1 MRRNEV
7 TASVLIIGN
16 EILSG
21 RTQDLNLQ
29 FIARHLGT
37 QGVSVREAQVVPDA
51 KSMIVAVLNR
61 MRTDFDY
68 VLTTG
73 GIGPTHDDITAESVA
88 DAFGVPL
95 VTHPDIEARIRKRK
109 TDPNIMKNRL
119 RMARVPRG
127 ASLIDNLTGGP
138 QGFSID
144 NVYCMAGIP
153 AILQAM
159 LPTIQFRSGGIIRSY
174 SVTVHVGETQI
185 STELAAIQDRYARV
199 VEIGSY
205 PFARNDVYGT
215 TLVMRGTQSEVL
227 DQAFDELLDAID
239 HMGEEAR
246 DIQKE

>member
-1 MRRNEV
+1 MPRNEV
-7 TASVLIIGN
+7 TATVLIIGN

-37 QGVSVREAQVVPDA
+37 QGVSVREALVVPDEKTA
-51 KSMIVAVLNR
+51 IVAALNR
-61 MRTDFDY
+61 IRNDFDY

-73 GIGPTHDDITAESVA
+73 GIGPTHDDITAECVA
-88 DAFGVPL
+88 HAFGVPL
-95 VTHPDIEARIRKRK
+95 VMNPDIEARIRKRK
-109 TDPNIMKNRL
+109 TTPDILNNRL
-119 RMARVPRG
+119 RMALVPKG
-127 ASLIDNLTGGP
+127 ASLIENLTGGP
-138 QGFSID
+138 QGFSIG

-159 LPTIQFRSGGIIRSY
+159 LPTIQFQGGDIVHSY

-185 STELAAIQDRYARV
+185 SAQLAAIQDRYAEK

-215 TLVMRGTQSEVL
+215 TLVMRGTKSDML
-227 DQAFDELLDAID
+227 NRAFDELLDAIEQ
-239 HMGEEAR
+239 MGEKAR
-246 DIQKE
+246 DIRQE